1 MHVSGMLVPPCVIAA
16 STSEGGGRI
25 AMASC
30 HAGERAT
37 MHVSGMLVPPC
48 VIAAST
54 SAYRFSQVI
63 TMISGRRPHSN
74 GFMSCRGAGDDA
86 CQRHACAALR
96 HSSFNVSVPL
106 LASHYDDIRAAA
118 A

>member
-74 GFMSCRGAGDDA
+74 GFMS
-86 CQRHACAALR
+86 
-96 HSSFNVSVPL
+96 
-106 LASHYDDIRAAA
+106 
-118 A
+118 

>member
-1 MHVSGMLVPPCVIAA
+1 
-16 STSEGGGRI
+16 
-25 AMASC
+25 
-30 HAGERAT
+30 

-54 SAYRFSQVI
+54 SAYRVSQVI

-96 HSSFNVSVPL
+96 HSSFNVRVPL